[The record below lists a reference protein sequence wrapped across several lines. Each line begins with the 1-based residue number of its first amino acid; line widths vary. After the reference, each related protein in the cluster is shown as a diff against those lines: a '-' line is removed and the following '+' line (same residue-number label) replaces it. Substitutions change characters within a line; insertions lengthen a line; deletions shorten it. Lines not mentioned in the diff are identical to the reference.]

1 MLKHTDALLK
11 VTIIPRTNNALG
23 FDQYTPHDKK
33 LYSPEDLMDR
43 MCMALGGRV
52 AESLIFNRVTTGA
65 QNDLEKVTKMAYSQI
80 KYFGFNDKI
89 GLVSFEESGG
99 TRPYSNALQNNMD
112 VEARKLVSEAHEKTE
127 ALLKEHHKD
136 LEKMA
141 QALLEKETLNYD
153 DVESL
158 IGPPK
163 YGNIPT

>member
-1 MLKHTDALLK
+1 MWKSTIKRYHARKFSVNPHNKNILNLLLQ
-11 VTIIPRTNNALG
+11 I
-23 FDQYTPHDKK
+23 HDF
-33 LYSPEDLMDR
+33 LL
-43 MCMALGGRV
+43 
-52 AESLIFNRVTTGA
+52 
-65 QNDLEKVTKMAYSQI
+65 
-80 KYFGFNDKI
+80 FG
-89 GLVSFEESGG
+89 
-99 TRPYSNALQNNMD
+99 D